1 MNAVFCEEE
10 LGWDKE
16 RKVATCSIK
25 VFNYTA
31 RARAYT
37 ILLKW
42 PESESVSIV
51 ENSNG
56 GRKEAQGIWAWRL
69 DTLNPGSSTTIS
81 IALSGLSKGDWTD
94 TDVFFRGNGDIIGAT
109 KIDEKLLDEIRK
121 NEAINAV
128 RKEMLE
134 VNNITIENNQVDVQE
149 VVFNDNDD
157 SEIIDIFSK
166 FEEEEI

>member
-1 MNAVFCEEE
+1 
-10 LGWDKE
+10 
-16 RKVATCSIK
+16 
-25 VFNYTA
+25 
-31 RARAYT
+31 
-37 ILLKW
+37 
-42 PESESVSIV
+42 VSIV

-56 GRKEAQGIWAWRL
+56 GRKEARGIWAWRL

-134 VNNITIENNQVDVQE
+134 VNNITIENNQVDEQE

>member
-1 MNAVFCEEE
+1 M
-10 LGWDKE
+10 
-16 RKVATCSIK
+16 
-25 VFNYTA
+25 
-31 RARAYT
+31 
-37 ILLKW
+37 
-42 PESESVSIV
+42 
-51 ENSNG
+51 
-56 GRKEAQGIWAWRL
+56 
-69 DTLNPGSSTTIS
+69 
-81 IALSGLSKGDWTD
+81 
-94 TDVFFRGNGDIIGAT
+94 FFRGNGDIIGAT

-134 VNNITIENNQVDVQE
+134 VNNITIENNQVDEQE

>member
-1 MNAVFCEEE
+1 M
-10 LGWDKE
+10 GWDKE

-56 GRKEAQGIWAWRL
+56 GRKEARGIWAWRL

-134 VNNITIENNQVDVQE
+134 VNNITIENNQVDEQE

>member
-16 RKVATCSIK
+16 KKLATCSIK
-25 VFNYTA
+25 IFNYTA

-42 PESESVSIV
+42 PENDTVSIV

-56 GRKEAQGIWAWRL
+56 GRKEARGIWAWRL
-69 DTLNPGSSTTIS
+69 DTLNPGTSTTIR

-109 KIDEKLLDEIRK
+109 KIDEKILEEIRK
-121 NEAINAV
+121 TEALSAV
-128 RKEMLE
+128 RKEIHE
-134 VNNITIENNQVDVQE
+134 VNNIPYDITEEKVAQVIT
-149 VVFNDNDD
+149 D
-157 SEIIDIFSK
+157 SDADLEKIDIFSK
-166 FEEEEI
+166 FEEEEV

>member
-1 MNAVFCEEE
+1 M
-10 LGWDKE
+10 
-16 RKVATCSIK
+16 
-25 VFNYTA
+25 
-31 RARAYT
+31 
-37 ILLKW
+37 
-42 PESESVSIV
+42 
-51 ENSNG
+51 
-56 GRKEAQGIWAWRL
+56 
-69 DTLNPGSSTTIS
+69 
-81 IALSGLSKGDWTD
+81 
-94 TDVFFRGNGDIIGAT
+94 FFRGNGDIIGAT

-134 VNNITIENNQVDVQE
+134 VNNITIENSQVDVQE